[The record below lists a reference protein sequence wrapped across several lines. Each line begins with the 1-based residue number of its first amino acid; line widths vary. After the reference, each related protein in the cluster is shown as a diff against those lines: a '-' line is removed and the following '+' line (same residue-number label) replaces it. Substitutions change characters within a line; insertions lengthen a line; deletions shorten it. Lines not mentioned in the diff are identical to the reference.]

1 MSSLPISKLTTQS
14 GDLIV
19 PRLCDFRTLPLG
31 RGWGM
36 RGLGK
41 PPGEKQEALGCLLH
55 LQCQVQPLPVSVSS
69 TIECSLLKGLPYKV
83 LVKMKWFAMCYVS
96 RRKSYYKRGDWKNYW
111 ITIRTQEV
119 LCRPL
124 TMHLLGGI
132 MNRHTSESFIAIR
145 STQNMFYSVVY

>member
-1 MSSLPISKLTTQS
+1 MAIYRMVWGWLWLENWFWK
-14 GDLIV
+14 
-19 PRLCDFRTLPLG
+19 PRGKETEVCNIPYPSDCAFYFWGGMTWLLRT
-31 RGWGM
+31 W
-36 RGLGK
+36 
-41 PPGEKQEALGCLLH
+41 ALH

-96 RRKSYYKRGDWKNYW
+96 RRKSYYTRGDWKNYW